1 MRNAS
6 LDLYVGGPSAAINF
20 SAVSNEN
27 RDPTTFATAFAYY
40 GLPGNTNVAVG
51 GTGSFAGT
59 FYAPAA
65 KVTFGGGGNDQV
77 DFIGA
82 IVGRNIKV
90 NGRMNV
96 WYDEALGVAGPA
108 L

>member
-1 MRNAS
+1 MIMRNAS

-20 SAVSNEN
+20 SDVVNES
-27 RDPTTFATAFAYY
+27 RYATAFAYY
-40 GLPGNTNVAVG
+40 GLPGNTNVAIVA
-51 GTGSFAGT
+51 TGSCAGT

-65 KVTFGGGGNDQV
+65 NITFGGGGNDQV

-90 NGRMNV
+90 NGRMV
-96 WYDEALGVAGPA
+96 MHYDEALGIAGPA
-108 L
+108 W